1 MEKKTVNRTKLI
13 YKYDPKNIVSFH
25 EYIDGTR
32 HMLLVVKSS
41 KGVFLAGYNSGEY
54 NEKIAMTDPGL
65 LISLK
70 KNETFEL
77 YGATANKKY
86 PCRAMT
92 YDKFYLNFGNSEIRM
107 KWTDIKKPEL
117 FSNFG
122 VSNAYFNNREAKVN
136 DLLGEG
142 ETRDTTF
149 ESFEIY

>member
-1 MEKKTVNRTKLI
+1 
-13 YKYDPKNIVSFH
+13 
-25 EYIDGTR
+25 
-32 HMLLVVKSS
+32 MLLVVKSS

-54 NEKIAMTDPGL
+54 NEKIQITGPGL

-70 KNETFEL
+70 RGETFEL
-77 YGATANKKY
+77 YSNTANRRY

-92 YDKFYLNFGNSEIRM
+92 YDKFYLNYGNSEIRM

-122 VSNAYFNNREAKVN
+122 VSNSYFNNREFKVD

-142 ETRDTTF
+142 
-149 ESFEIY
+149 